1 MSVLDNVPATKPP
14 EQSHY
19 PGSEPIG
26 VTGAGSLGEADAAA
40 LVDGQTVLVDGQ
52 TVFEVIPEPGTT
64 VPGANGEPMIVV
76 EQEFSPW
83 LPLLFA
89 LGFAF
94 ALSRR

>member
-26 VTGAGSLGEADAAA
+26 ISEDQYQSEVDAMALATSDQSAGL
-40 LVDGQTVLVDGQ
+40 GQ
-52 TVFEVIPEPGTT
+52 TVFEVIPGPGTT